1 MLKINI
7 IVKPLIFNHYDKF
20 NLIISEFSLFNQIL
34 IMNKT
39 NSTNIMIKNSS
50 KIYFEK
56 KPYGRIFFLFYFFF
70 VVSIVVA
77 QTTNI
82 SGRVSDKNG
91 DAIIGASIR
100 ILSTNTGTITDV
112 DGNFSIPA
120 SIGDKIEIAYV
131 GYLSQSIKINKK
143 EFLNITLEEDV
154 VTLGDVVVVGY
165 GTQKKESLTGSI
177 SNLKVDEI
185 TKTKSAS
192 LAQAIQGKV
201 AGLQIR
207 QENGEPGQ
215 FSSNI
220 NIRGLG
226 TPLFIIDGI
235 VRDGSSEF
243 QRLNP
248 EDIESISFLKDA
260 TAAIYGMNS
269 ANGAIIVTTKKGKQG
284 KTRITLN
291 TNVGISSPTDIPQ
304 MANAGQYMT
313 MRNEAEVNAGR
324 PPYITQEELLKW
336 QQGAPGYKSY
346 DYYDEVFD
354 KYATQY
360 QTTLSL
366 EGGTE
371 KLSYYGSI
379 GYADDNSFLKTNSI
393 NYNKYTFRSNVSLKV
408 AKGLTAS
415 VNIGGRY
422 DTGVKP
428 YTPFFDIFKSTRVN
442 PPTEPI
448 YANDNP
454 NYYNNFASVIN
465 PMALSD
471 NETTGDIT
479 NTNRNIQSQFILEYD
494 VPFVKGLTVKGTL
507 GYDYNSQREKTIRKS
522 FKTYIY
528 NEMTGEYN
536 GTETNAPSLV
546 RDYRRESDRLDLQFQ
561 ANYNRSF
568 GRHSIGAT
576 YVFERRELKASHS
589 QGERKFDFFTIG
601 ELDNARETGQLASG
615 TSDHQAYLSHIGRI
629 TYNYAEKYL
638 AEFACRYDG
647 SYRYAPG
654 KRWAFF
660 PSASFGWRISEED
673 FIKDNLD
680 FIDNLKLRFSLG
692 RSGQDAGDPF
702 QYIEA
707 YTLNNGGSV
716 FTPNNYVNGVASP
729 AMINPNLTW
738 VKVDM
743 YNLGLDFSI
752 FNHLLDIEFDIY
764 QRERKGL
771 LADRYGS
778 LPNTFGSK
786 LPQENLNGDRTRGIE
801 FTLTHSNQIGEFY
814 YSISGNLNL
823 SRTQNRYIES
833 APFKSSMERWKHQQ
847 ANRWG
852 DFIWGYQ
859 VEGRFEN
866 MDQVNTFPIQNGDTG
881 NLKELPG
888 DFVLKDVNGDGV
900 INDMD
905 KVPLFWSGTP
915 LLHYGLN
922 LQASWKNFDFYML
935 FQGSAMYTVQ
945 FDEVY
950 AKMLC
955 FKGGNTPEY
964 FYDRWHREDPY
975 DENSAWIPGEWP
987 AIRLEQ
993 DMGSLYTRDTDVWRK
1008 NASYLRLKTIEIGY
1022 TFKQKFLKD
1031 MGLGDLRV
1039 YVNGNNLFTICNS
1052 FVKPFD
1058 PEKIEGNYSAGLNY
1072 PLSKIINVGFT
1083 LNF

>member
-680 FIDNLKLRFSLG
+680 FIDNLK
-692 RSGQDAGDPF
+692 
-702 QYIEA
+702 
-707 YTLNNGGSV
+707 
-716 FTPNNYVNGVASP
+716 
-729 AMINPNLTW
+729 
-738 VKVDM
+738 
-743 YNLGLDFSI
+743 
-752 FNHLLDIEFDIY
+752 
-764 QRERKGL
+764 
-771 LADRYGS
+771 
-778 LPNTFGSK
+778 
-786 LPQENLNGDRTRGIE
+786 
-801 FTLTHSNQIGEFY
+801 
-814 YSISGNLNL
+814 
-823 SRTQNRYIES
+823 
-833 APFKSSMERWKHQQ
+833 
-847 ANRWG
+847 
-852 DFIWGYQ
+852 
-859 VEGRFEN
+859 
-866 MDQVNTFPIQNGDTG
+866 
-881 NLKELPG
+881 
-888 DFVLKDVNGDGV
+888 
-900 INDMD
+900 
-905 KVPLFWSGTP
+905 
-915 LLHYGLN
+915 
-922 LQASWKNFDFYML
+922 
-935 FQGSAMYTVQ
+935 
-945 FDEVY
+945 
-950 AKMLC
+950 
-955 FKGGNTPEY
+955 
-964 FYDRWHREDPY
+964 
-975 DENSAWIPGEWP
+975 
-987 AIRLEQ
+987 
-993 DMGSLYTRDTDVWRK
+993 
-1008 NASYLRLKTIEIGY
+1008 
-1022 TFKQKFLKD
+1022 
-1031 MGLGDLRV
+1031 
-1039 YVNGNNLFTICNS
+1039 
-1052 FVKPFD
+1052 
-1058 PEKIEGNYSAGLNY
+1058 
-1072 PLSKIINVGFT
+1072 
-1083 LNF
+1083 